1 MDKMSKREKIT
12 AYKERT
18 LVGGVYII
26 TNSLNQK
33 VWLDAAIDL
42 QGSLNRFDFSQ
53 KTGICVVL
61 KLQTDWR
68 TMGKSAFSLTVLETI
83 EKPLEQSQEAF
94 KEDIQILKS
103 LWFEKLSPTTE
114 WY

>member
-1 MDKMSKREKIT
+1 MEKMSKREKIA

-18 LVGGVYII
+18 IIGGVYTI
-26 TNSLNQK
+26 TNQVNKK

-42 QGSLNRFDFSQ
+42 QGSINRFEFSQ

-61 KLQTDWR
+61 KLQSDWR
-68 TMGKSAFSLTVLETI
+68 SMGKSVFSLAVLETI
-83 EKPLEQSQEAF
+83 EKPPEQSQEAF
-94 KEDIQILKS
+94 KADIEVLKS
-103 LWFEKLSPTTE
+103 LWFEKLNDTTQ